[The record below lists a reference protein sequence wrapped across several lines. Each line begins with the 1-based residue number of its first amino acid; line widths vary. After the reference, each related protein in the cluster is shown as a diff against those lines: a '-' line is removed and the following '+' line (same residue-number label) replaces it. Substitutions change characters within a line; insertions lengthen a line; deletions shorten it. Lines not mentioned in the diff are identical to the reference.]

1 MRIPKPSFIWYGI
14 VEDSASLVCTLESV
28 DVVEEE
34 VVVESM
40 TVPIDDKTV
49 AVSSA
54 EDDNAGEDEPGED
67 EPGEHAQTLKR
78 NVKIR

>member
-54 EDDNAGEDEPGED
+54 EDDNAGEDEPGE
-67 EPGEHAQTLKR
+67 HAQTLKR

>member
-1 MRIPKPSFIWYGI
+1 M
-14 VEDSASLVCTLESV
+14 CTLESV

-49 AVSSA
+49 TVSSA
-54 EDDNAGEDEPGED
+54 EDDNAGED